1 MKNLRYRWVNYLLAL
16 IIGLPIL
23 TLFIWAFTARWPW
36 PQVLPRALSLR
47 GLKDI
52 SRQAGD
58 FSRII
63 GSSMGLSMGV
73 ACLSVLIGLA
83 TSRAYICINSR
94 WIKNLVY
101 GLISLPFLVPALVFS
116 MGIHQPMIRLGLA
129 GTLPGVLMAHLVYSL
144 PYASYLILGA
154 YESFGFKYEEEA
166 MLLGASPSQAFGLV
180 SLPLL
185 LPVLFTSF
193 AMAYVV
199 SFSQYFMTLL
209 IGGGQ
214 VRTFSII
221 MYPYLQTNNRTV
233 ASAYGLVFLLITLAV
248 FFIFDRFSKKLQAK
262 YQLSSYY

>member
-1 MKNLRYRWVNYLLAL
+1 MKNLRYRWINYILAL
-16 IIGLPIL
+16 VIVLPIL
-23 TLFIWAFTARWPW
+23 SLVIWAFTARWPW
-36 PQVLPRALSLR
+36 PQLLPRALSLR
-47 GLKDI
+47 GIRDI

-58 FSRII
+58 FSKII
-63 GSSMGLSMGV
+63 GSSIGLSMGV
-73 ACLSVLIGLA
+73 AFLSVIIGLA
-83 TSRAYICINSR
+83 TSRAYVGLRSWR
-94 WIKNLVY
+94 IKNLVY

-116 MGIHQPMIRLGLA
+116 MGIHQPMIKLGLA
-129 GTLPGVLMAHLVYSL
+129 GTLPGVLISHLVYSL

-154 YESFGFKYEEEA
+154 YESFGFKFEEEA
-166 MLLGASPSQAFGLV
+166 LVLGASPSQAFYLV

-214 VRTFSII
+214 VRTFSIV

-233 ASAYGLVFLLITLAV
+233 ASAYGLVFLLITMAV
-248 FFIFDRFSKKLQAK
+248 FFLFDKLSKKLQTK